1 MEPLKYE
8 MGLTT
13 RKCHGVTATRH
24 GRGWVGLRLSKYSL
38 SLLCLASLSLCL
50 ASHFP
55 FFFFFFCFLRF
66 LLSPFGFGLLRV
78 RVEFFILF
86 YFFKIYMGH
95 GLLGGP
101 DDGLGF
107 MIFGR
112 GALAK
117 NSRGAK
123 LKTQGPKPFF
133 LKILLA
139 KIFFWAPGGGVA
151 GPLCPL
157 PGSVLL

>member
-1 MEPLKYE
+1 
-8 MGLTT
+8 
-13 RKCHGVTATRH
+13 
-24 GRGWVGLRLSKYSL
+24 
-38 SLLCLASLSLCL
+38 
-50 ASHFP
+50 
-55 FFFFFFCFLRF
+55 
-66 LLSPFGFGLLRV
+66 
-78 RVEFFILF
+78 
-86 YFFKIYMGH
+86 MGH
-95 GLLGGP
+95 GLLGWP

-112 GALAK
+112 GALDK

-123 LKTQGPKPFF
+123 LKSQGPKPFF

-139 KIFFWAPGGGVA
+139 KIFFLGPGRGGGGVVA

>member
-1 MEPLKYE
+1 M
-8 MGLTT
+8 
-13 RKCHGVTATRH
+13 
-24 GRGWVGLRLSKYSL
+24 
-38 SLLCLASLSLCL
+38 
-50 ASHFP
+50 
-55 FFFFFFCFLRF
+55 
-66 LLSPFGFGLLRV
+66 

-95 GLLGGP
+95 GLLGWP

-139 KIFFWAPGGGVA
+139 KIFFFLGPRGPG
-151 GPLCPL
+151 PP
-157 PGSVLL
+157 

>member
-1 MEPLKYE
+1 
-8 MGLTT
+8 
-13 RKCHGVTATRH
+13 
-24 GRGWVGLRLSKYSL
+24 
-38 SLLCLASLSLCL
+38 
-50 ASHFP
+50 
-55 FFFFFFCFLRF
+55 
-66 LLSPFGFGLLRV
+66 
-78 RVEFFILF
+78 
-86 YFFKIYMGH
+86 MGH
-95 GLLGGP
+95 GLLGWP

-139 KIFFWAPGGGVA
+139 KFFFFGPRPPWAPLA
-151 GPLCPL
+151 LYLGPSLVLSSFLCL
-157 PGSVLL
+157 QLNFFERFETQNKLRLNYIKECI